1 MTPANKES
9 QKTTRARAA
18 EARAKAEAEQRRRD
32 TRNRILGGI
41 VVVALIGLIFGGV
54 WWSKRDSGSGGS
66 TTPTAN
72 PDAALPKGVDS
83 ATYGVPYGTGT
94 ASVPQLQL
102 WEDFQ
107 CPACKQLET
116 TNGTGITSLADKG
129 TIRLLWRPT
138 TFLDQN
144 LGNDSS
150 ARAAAAWGCAIDAG
164 KAHEYHT
171 TVFANQPEEGVG
183 YTDAQLLQFGK
194 DAGIA
199 GDAYTTFE
207 SCVNA
212 NTYAGW
218 VANSYQVFQDDAV
231 PGTPTGYLV
240 MDGKDPKE
248 VPAATMADQ
257 GKLEQAIK
265 DYQAS

>member
-32 TRNRILGGI
+32 TRNRIMGGI

-107 CPACKQLET
+107 CPHCGALEQA
-116 TNGTGITSLADKG
+116 NGSGIGSLAEKG
-129 TIRLLWRPT
+129 TIRLLWRPA
-138 TFLDQN
+138 TFLDS
-144 LGNDSS
+144 GSNDSS
-150 ARAAAAWGCAIDAG
+150 ARAVAAWGCAIDAG
-164 KAHEYHT
+164 KPREYHN

-183 YTDAQLLQFGK
+183 YTDDQLLSFGK
-194 DAGIA
+194 DAGIT
-199 GDAYTTFE
+199 GEAYTTFE

-212 NTYAGW
+212 RTYAGW
-218 VANSYQVFQDDAV
+218 AANSQQAFMDEAV
-231 PGTPTGYLV
+231 PGTPTGFLV

-248 VPAATMADQ
+248 LDAGTLADQ